1 MLHLPS
7 LKFNTPKALPEAE
20 LDRMVAQIEKEKQMQ
35 SLIPQGFHGICQ
47 TPYKG
52 KVLRHCEAN
61 YKLLTGWLHEDQ
73 GEVLGVVWFLKVL
86 QEHPRY
92 EAQLV
97 WESADVLDPKKR
109 SQIGQDALAESRKVF
124 SEGARQIKEFGD
136 NEANFRFVCSV
147 LGNSFNAYQLD
158 QAYLAGA
165 LKGLAPVS
173 SSELETWR
181 QERIAQENEFLK
193 KDQITQQ
200 EQAQAKEIRQRRFAE
215 NRRSAV
221 EEELHRRL
229 VLGYERDV
237 VYGNKKHPLP
247 FDWSGQRLD
256 AAFIKKCDLQTMKI
270 LVARF
275 GDAQLTARLQGVTH
289 ASAVIDRGDGKGP
302 RTVEVEFL

>member
-1 MLHLPS
+1 
-7 LKFNTPKALPEAE
+7 
-20 LDRMVAQIEKEKQMQ
+20 MQ
-35 SLIPQGFHGICQ
+35 EHESQGMHGIFQ
-47 TPYKG
+47 TVIDG
-52 KVLRHCEAN
+52 KIVDANVANEKIIRGWVDEAR
-61 YKLLTGWLHEDQ
+61 
-73 GEVLGVVWFLKVL
+73 GETADVIGPRWFRQVL
-86 QEHPRY
+86 QDSPELIKS
-92 EAQLV
+92 LV
-97 WESADVLDPKKR
+97 WKSADYLDSKKR
-109 SQIGQDALAESRKVF
+109 SQIEQDALTESRKVF
-124 SEGARQIKEFGD
+124 SEGARQIKEFGV

-181 QERIAQENEFLK
+181 QERVAQENEFLK

-200 EQAQAKEIRQRRFAE
+200 EQAQAKEIRRRRFVE
-215 NRRSAV
+215 NRRSAIQ
-221 EEELHRRL
+221 EELERRL

-247 FDWSGQRLD
+247 FDWNGQRLD
-256 AAFIKKCDLQTMKI
+256 AAFIKRCDLQTMKV